1 MSLRVLKQD
10 ELPWS
15 NIAHELVGTD
25 HGGVGVCVIF
35 VDAEPGRGPSLHTHP
50 YDELL
55 IILEGEATLDDGTET
70 RVARAGDVV
79 LIPPG
84 QPHGFVSSGDS
95 RLRQIDI
102 HVSPSFSTDW
112 LTKGD
117 S

>member
-1 MSLRVLKQD
+1 MSMRVLRQD

-15 NIAHELVGTD
+15 NIAHELVGAD
-25 HGGVGVCVIF
+25 HGAAICVIF

-50 YDELL
+50 YEELL
-55 IILEGEATLDDGTET
+55 IVLEGEVTLDDGTKKR
-70 RVARAGDVV
+70 RVGAGDVV
-79 LIPPG
+79 LIPRG
-84 QPHGFVSSGDS
+84 QPHGFVSSGPQ

-112 LTKGD
+112 LAKGD

>member
-1 MSLRVLKQD
+1 MSVRVLRQD

-15 NIAHELVGTD
+15 RIAHELVGAD
-25 HGGVGVCVIF
+25 HGVGVCVIF

-55 IILEGEATLDDGTET
+55 IILEGEATLDDGSET
-70 RVARAGDVV
+70 RRVGAGDMV

-84 QPHGFVSSGDS
+84 QPHGFVNSGEG

-102 HVSPSFSTDW
+102 HVSPSFSTEW
-112 LTKGD
+112 LEKGE

>member
-1 MSLRVLKQD
+1 VVNQG

-15 NIAHELVGTD
+15 VIARELVGAE
-25 HGGVGVCVIF
+25 HNSGLCVIF

-50 YDELL
+50 YEEVL
-55 IILEGEATLDDGTET
+55 IILEGHATLDDGEG
-70 RVARAGDVV
+70 RREVSAGDVV

-84 QPHGFVSSGDS
+84 RPHGFVNSGEG

-102 HVSPSFSTDW
+102 HVSPNFSTEW
-112 LTKGD
+112 LEKAEP

>member
-1 MSLRVLKQD
+1 VVNQG

-15 NIAHELVGTD
+15 VIARELVGAD
-25 HGGVGVCVIF
+25 QGSGLCVIF

-50 YDELL
+50 YEEVL
-55 IILEGEATLDDGTET
+55 IILEGHATLDDGEG
-70 RVARAGDVV
+70 RREVSAGDVV

-84 QPHGFVSSGDS
+84 RPHGFVNSGEG

-102 HVSPSFSTDW
+102 HVSPNFSTEW
-112 LTKGD
+112 LEKAEP